1 MLKVRIKSDPEN
13 DIKVEGDVGIEED
26 YLDSIPKGILSLI
39 NWLKLE
45 GWSVKNTKVGF
56 RNVIKNCLSRL
67 VNDSTV
73 E

>member
-45 GWSVKNTKVGF
+45 
-56 RNVIKNCLSRL
+56 
-67 VNDSTV
+67 V
-73 E
+73 ENSAVLW

>member
-13 DIKVEGDVGIEED
+13 DIKVEGDVGIEEE
-26 YLDSIPKGILSLI
+26 YLDSIPK
-39 NWLKLE
+39 

-56 RNVIKNCLSRL
+56 RNVIKNFVSRL
-67 VNDSTV
+67 LNDSIV